1 MHFATFSVLKIPAWV
16 RARKTKHGAANAT
29 AHLRSAQTP
38 TTVEWGI
45 VTALRQVVEV
55 SEGLIGRGQFC
66 EPVYKAYK
74 QELAQKMTRNGARA
88 YLTVWPSLVF
98 IYFHRYSLA
107 A

>member
-1 MHFATFSVLKIPAWV
+1 MRFATFSILKIPAWV
-16 RARKTKHGAANAT
+16 RARQTKHGAANAT
-29 AHLRSAQTP
+29 AHLRSAKAP

-74 QELAQKMTRNGARA
+74 QELAQKMTRN
-88 YLTVWPSLVF
+88 
-98 IYFHRYSLA
+98 
-107 A
+107 